1 MKSRNDTFYKTLLSL
16 GIPVTIQNTITS
28 SLNLV
33 DMLMIGQLGT
43 NEVAAVGLAN
53 RFYFVFILIT
63 FALSSGTAIFTAQF
77 WGKKDIQNIGKVMG
91 IALILSMI
99 VSFVFTIVSVS
110 IPGFI
115 MGVFTEDSHV
125 IAEGIPYLRIV
136 GLTHVMMALA
146 MLYIFVLR
154 STGHVMIPTFI
165 IIGALSLNTFLNY
178 CLILGHFGF
187 PAMGV
192 KGAAI
197 ATLISRFFEAGLIV
211 LISHLKNY
219 PVVRLQDLRQIPGSL
234 IRQFIKTVLP
244 VIGNE
249 FFWVA
254 GVTAYA
260 VVYGRMGTSEIAAVN
275 IIQPVEQF
283 CTSFFFGLASA
294 ASVMIGNKI
303 GAGHGDIAIS
313 YARRFSIIGVVG
325 AIGAGVVIF
334 ISGPAI
340 VSIYQVSETVRSYAV
355 NMLMILSVLLWI
367 RIFNL
372 IAVVGVLRGGGD
384 TTFSF
389 YMEMINIWVVG
400 VPLALLGGFVWKIPV
415 YWVYALVQIEELSK
429 MVFGIYRI
437 VSQKWIHSLV
447 DLTER

>member
-1 MKSRNDTFYKTLLSL
+1 MKSSNDTFYKTLLSL
-16 GIPVTIQNTITS
+16 GIPITIQNTITS

-53 RFYFVFILIT
+53 RFYFIFILIT

-77 WGKKDIQNIGKVMG
+77 WGKKDIQSISRVMG
-91 IALILSMI
+91 IALILSI
-99 VSFVFTIVSVS
+99 IISFVFTVVSVS
-110 IPGFI
+110 VPGFI
-115 MGVFTEDSHV
+115 LGVFTEDSQV
-125 IAEGIPYLRIV
+125 IAEGVPYLRIV
-136 GLTHVMMALA
+136 GLTHVMLALA

-154 STGHVMIPTFI
+154 STGHVMIPTYI

-197 ATLISRFFEAGLIV
+197 ATLISRFVEAGLIV
-211 LISHLKNY
+211 LISHLKKY
-219 PVVRLQDLRQIPGSL
+219 PVVRLQDLRQIPRSL
-234 IRQFIKTVLP
+234 IKQFFRTVMP

-254 GVTAYA
+254 GVTTYA

-283 CTSFFFGLASA
+283 CVSVFFGLASA

-303 GAGHGDIAIS
+303 GEGFEDIAIS
-313 YARRFSIIGVVG
+313 YARRLTIIGIVG
-325 AIGAGVVIF
+325 AILAGVLIF
-334 ISGPAI
+334 FSGPLI
-340 VSIYQVSETVRSYAV
+340 VSIYQVSAVVRDYAV

-384 TTFSF
+384 TKFSF
-389 YMEMINIWVVG
+389 YMEMANIWIVG

-415 YWVYALVQIEELSK
+415 YWVYALVQIEEVTK
-429 MVFGIYRI
+429 MVLGIYRI
-437 VSQKWIHSLV
+437 YSKKWIHRLV
-447 DLTER
+447 QIADQ